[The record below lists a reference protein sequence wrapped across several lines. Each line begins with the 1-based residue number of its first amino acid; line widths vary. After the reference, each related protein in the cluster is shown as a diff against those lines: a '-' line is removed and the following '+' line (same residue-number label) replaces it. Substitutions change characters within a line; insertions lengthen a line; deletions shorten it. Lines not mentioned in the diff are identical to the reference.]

1 MSSASLKTR
10 NLGRWNRIQ
19 ARFIARLNL
28 SRDPQS
34 VLAFGSWFAYCV
46 DHRGR
51 LPRLADAAR
60 WRS

>member
-1 MSSASLKTR
+1 MKMR

-28 SRDPQS
+28 SRDPQAL
-34 VLAFGSWFAYCV
+34 LAFASWFAYCV

-51 LPRLADAAR
+51 LPRLADAAQ
-60 WRS
+60 WKT